1 MNKALL
7 IARWEFLST
16 VTRRAYI
23 FSVVAMPLLFG
34 IIGAIP
40 VLSTRSAALSSA
52 TVPIAVVDPAAIVD
66 LDVATRLA
74 IERTQARPRRA
85 STPSFDPAA
94 RAELVPV
101 REGLVKYADLPAALE
116 ALNARKVAAVYELA
130 DDYLTS
136 GKISLYGRSNGL
148 FAQAFATQRQ
158 GQLADAIR
166 ASLLQ
171 SKLSGDALARA
182 YAPAARLERYTI
194 DDAGRPSP
202 DENAGTLGPFAGSF
216 IVLILLTMSI
226 FFSAGFLQQ
235 GTVEDKQNR
244 VMEILLSSVTA
255 EQLLVGKLLGLGAA
269 GLLQVG
275 LYVVLV
281 IVPGSTVL
289 SFFNV
294 PLGGVMISLVYF
306 ALGYTLFACLM
317 AGFGM
322 IGRTQQETAQLSAL
336 WTLAAVSP
344 MWFIMAITAAPNGVT
359 ARALSFF
366 PLTSPVTMI
375 IRLSIGNVPP
385 VDLLIS
391 AVVLVVAIY
400 FALIGAARIFR
411 AATLMYGKRPN
422 LPELIRWLRAA

>member
-1 MNKALL
+1 MSKALL
-7 IARWEFLST
+7 IARWEFLAT

-40 VLSTRSAALSSA
+40 VLSTRSAATSSA
-52 TVPIAVVDPAAIVD
+52 DMPMAIVDPAAVVD
-66 LDVATRLA
+66 LELAGRLA
-74 IERTQARPRRA
+74 SERAQARPRTARPEVVPTRA
-85 STPSFDPAA
+85 D
-94 RAELVPV
+94 
-101 REGLVKYADLPAALE
+101 GLVKYTELAAALQ
-116 ALNARKVAAVYELA
+116 ALNARRVAAVYELSP
-130 DDYLTS
+130 DYLTS
-136 GKISLYGRSNGL
+136 GTISVYTRGSGL
-148 FAQAFATQRQ
+148 FAQAFASQRQ
-158 GQLADAIR
+158 GQVVDAIR

-171 SKLSGDALARA
+171 TRLSGDELARA
-182 YAPAARLERYTI
+182 YAPAGRLERFTI
-194 DDAGRPSP
+194 DGTGQPSR
-202 DENAGTLGPFAGSF
+202 DENAGALGPFTGSF

-235 GTVEDKQNR
+235 GTVEDRQNR

-255 EQLLVGKLLGLGAA
+255 EQLLIGKLLGLGAA

-275 LYVVLV
+275 FYVVLV
-281 IVPGSTVL
+281 IVPGTTIF

-294 PLGGVMISLVYF
+294 PLGGVLVSLVYF

-322 IGRTQQETAQLSAL
+322 IGRTQQETAQLSAI
-336 WTLAAVSP
+336 WTMAAVSP
-344 MWFIMAITAAPNGVT
+344 MWFIMAITAAPNGLA

-366 PLTSPVTMI
+366 PLSSPVTMI
-375 IRLSIGNVPP
+375 IRLSIGNVPLA
-385 VDLLIS
+385 DLLIS
-391 AVVLVVAIY
+391 AAVLLVSIY

-422 LPELIRWLRAA
+422 LPELIRWLKAA

>member
-1 MNKALL
+1 MG
-7 IARWEFLST
+7 
-16 VTRRAYI
+16 
-23 FSVVAMPLLFG
+23 P
-34 IIGAIP
+34 
-40 VLSTRSAALSSA
+40 
-52 TVPIAVVDPAAIVD
+52 
-66 LDVATRLA
+66 
-74 IERTQARPRRA
+74 
-85 STPSFDPAA
+85 
-94 RAELVPV
+94 
-101 REGLVKYADLPAALE
+101 
-116 ALNARKVAAVYELA
+116 
-130 DDYLTS
+130 
-136 GKISLYGRSNGL
+136 
-148 FAQAFATQRQ
+148 
-158 GQLADAIR
+158 
-166 ASLLQ
+166 
-171 SKLSGDALARA
+171 
-182 YAPAARLERYTI
+182 
-194 DDAGRPSP
+194 
-202 DENAGTLGPFAGSF
+202 LGPFAGSF

-235 GTVEDKQNR
+235 GTVEDRQNR

-255 EQLLVGKLLGLGAA
+255 EQLLIGKLLGLGAA

-275 LYVVLV
+275 LYVALV

-294 PLGGVMISLVYF
+294 PLGGVMMSLVYF

-344 MWFIMAITAAPNGVT
+344 MWFIMAITAAPNGLT

-375 IRLSIGNVPP
+375 IRLSIGHVPM

-391 AVVLVVAIY
+391 AAVLVVAIY

-422 LPELIRWLRAA
+422 LPELVRWLRAA

>member
-40 VLSTRSAALSSA
+40 VLSTRSAASSTA
-52 TVPIAVVDPAAIVD
+52 DVPMAIVDPAAVVD
-66 LDVATRLA
+66 LELAARLA
-74 IERTQARPRRA
+74 NERVQARPRTTRPDLMPPRPGGLLKY
-85 STPSFDPAA
+85 S
-94 RAELVPV
+94 ELAP
-101 REGLVKYADLPAALE
+101 ALE
-116 ALNARKVAAVYELA
+116 ALNTRRVAGVYELA
-130 DDYLTS
+130 PDYLTS
-136 GKISLYGRSNGL
+136 GTIAVYSRSSGL
-148 FAQAFATQRQ
+148 FAQAFANQRQ
-158 GQLADAIR
+158 GQVVDAIR

-182 YAPAARLERYTI
+182 YAPAARLERFTI
-194 DDAGRPSP
+194 DGAGQPSR
-202 DENAGTLGPFAGSF
+202 DEDAGTLGPFAGSF

-235 GTVEDKQNR
+235 GTVEDRQNR

-275 LYVVLV
+275 LYVALV
-281 IVPGSTVL
+281 IVPGTTVF

-294 PLGGVMISLVYF
+294 PLGGVLVSLVYF

-344 MWFIMAITAAPNGVT
+344 MWFIMAITAAPNGLA
-359 ARALSFF
+359 ARVLSFF

-385 VDLLIS
+385 IDLIIS
-391 AVVLVVAIY
+391 AAVLIVAIY

-422 LPELIRWLRAA
+422 LPELVRWLRAA

>member
-34 IIGAIP
+34 VIGAIP
-40 VLSTRSAALSSA
+40 VLSTRSAASSSA
-52 TVPIAVVDPAAIVD
+52 DVPMAIVDPAAVVD
-66 LDVATRLA
+66 LELAARLA
-74 IERTQARPRRA
+74 NERVQARPR
-85 STPSFDPAA
+85 TA
-94 RAELVPV
+94 RSDLMPP
-101 REGLVKYADLPAALE
+101 RPDGLVKFSELAPALE
-116 ALNARKVAAVYELA
+116 ALNTRRVAAVYELA
-130 DDYLTS
+130 PDYVTS
-136 GKISLYGRSNGL
+136 GRIAVYSRSSGL
-148 FAQAFATQRQ
+148 FAQAFANQRQ
-158 GQLADAIR
+158 GQVIDAIR

-171 SKLSGDALARA
+171 DKMSGDALARV
-182 YAPAARLERYTI
+182 YAPAARLERFTI
-194 DDAGRPSP
+194 DGAGQPTGDEDAG
-202 DENAGTLGPFAGSF
+202 ALGPFAGSF

-235 GTVEDKQNR
+235 GTVEDRQNR

-281 IVPGSTVL
+281 IVPGTTVF

-294 PLGGVMISLVYF
+294 PLGGVLVSLVYF

-344 MWFIMAITAAPNGVT
+344 MWFIMAITAAPNGVL

-391 AVVLVVAIY
+391 AAVLIVAIY

-422 LPELIRWLRAA
+422 LPELVRWLRAA

>member
-1 MNKALL
+1 MTKALL
-7 IARWEFLST
+7 IARWEFLAT

-40 VLSTRSAALSSA
+40 VLSTRSAATSSA
-52 TVPIAVVDPAAIVD
+52 DVPIALVDPAALVD
-66 LDVATRLA
+66 LELAARLA
-74 IERTQARPRRA
+74 NEREQARPRTARPELM
-85 STPSFDPAA
+85 PSRPDA
-94 RAELVPV
+94 
-101 REGLVKYADLPAALE
+101 LVKYPELTAALE
-116 ALNARKVAAVYELA
+116 ALNARRVAAVYALA
-130 DDYLTS
+130 PDYPTS
-136 GKISLYGRSNGL
+136 GTISVYGRSSGL

-158 GQLADAIR
+158 GQVIDAIR

-171 SKLSGDALARA
+171 TELSGDALARA
-182 YAPAARLERYTI
+182 YAPAARLERFTI
-194 DDAGRPSP
+194 DGAGHPSP
-202 DENAGTLGPFAGSF
+202 DENAGALGPFAGSF

-235 GTVEDKQNR
+235 GTVEDRQNR

-289 SFFNV
+289 SFFAV
-294 PLGGVMISLVYF
+294 PLGGVLISLIYF

-344 MWFIMAITAAPNGVT
+344 MWFIMAITAAPNGPT

-375 IRLSIGNVPP
+375 IRLSIGNVP
-385 VDLLIS
+385 VMDLIIS
-391 AVVLVVAIY
+391 AAVLVVAIY

>member
-1 MNKALL
+1 VNKALL

-23 FSVVAMPLLFG
+23 FSVVAMPLLFA

-40 VLSTRSAALSSA
+40 VLSTRSAASSSA
-52 TVPIAVVDPAAIVD
+52 DVPMAIVDPAAVVD
-66 LDVATRLA
+66 LEVAARLA
-74 IERTQARPRRA
+74 NERVQARPRA
-85 STPSFDPAA
+85 AGADLVPA
-94 RAELVPV
+94 RPNELVKFSELAP
-101 REGLVKYADLPAALE
+101 ALE
-116 ALNARKVAAVYELA
+116 ALNTRRVAAVYELA
-130 DDYLTS
+130 SDYLTS
-136 GKISLYGRSNGL
+136 GKIAVYSRSSGL
-148 FAQAFATQRQ
+148 FAQAFANQRQ
-158 GQLADAIR
+158 GQIVDAIR

-171 SKLSGDALARA
+171 DKLSGDALARA
-182 YAPAARLERYTI
+182 YAPAARLERLTI
-194 DDAGRPSP
+194 DGAGQPARDEDAG
-202 DENAGTLGPFAGSF
+202 ALGPFAGSF

-235 GTVEDKQNR
+235 GTVEDRQNR

-275 LYVVLV
+275 LYVALV
-281 IVPGSTVL
+281 IVPGSTVF

-294 PLGGVMISLVYF
+294 PLGGVLVSLVYF

-344 MWFIMAITAAPNGVT
+344 MWFIMAITAAPNGLA

-385 VDLLIS
+385 LDLLIS
-391 AVVLVVAIY
+391 AGVLIVAIY
-400 FALIGAARIFR
+400 FALVGAARIFR

-422 LPELIRWLRAA
+422 LPELMRWLRAA

>member
-7 IARWEFLST
+7 IARWEFLGT

-34 IIGAIP
+34 VIGAIP
-40 VLSTRSAALSSA
+40 VLSTRSAAASSA
-52 TVPIAVVDPAAIVD
+52 DVPMALVDPAAVVD
-66 LDVATRLA
+66 LELAARLA
-74 IERTQARPRRA
+74 SERGQARPR
-85 STPSFDPAA
+85 AA
-94 RAELVPV
+94 GDLLPRRPD
-101 REGLVKYADLPAALE
+101 GLVKYTELTPALE
-116 ALNARKVAAVYELA
+116 ALNARRVAAVYELA
-130 DDYLTS
+130 ADYLTS
-136 GKISLYGRSNGL
+136 GRMTVYTRSSGM
-148 FAQAFATQRQ
+148 FAQAFANQRQ
-158 GQLADAIR
+158 GQVVDAIR

-171 SKLSGDALARA
+171 ASLSGDALARA
-182 YAPAARLERYTI
+182 YAPAARLERFTV
-194 DDAGRPSP
+194 DGTGKPSRDEDAG
-202 DENAGTLGPFAGSF
+202 ALGPFAGSF

-255 EQLLVGKLLGLGAA
+255 EQLLIGKLLGLGAA

-344 MWFIMAITAAPNGVT
+344 MWFIMAITAAPNGAT

-391 AVVLVVAIY
+391 ALVLMVAIY